1 MLKLLLPQNKVQ
13 ILKYIPVCC
22 QMNDV
27 IRLSKTI
34 SFELLYFV
42 NLLIFKILCL
52 KNEKFLVDNK
62 FTGC

>member
-13 ILKYIPVCC
+13 ILKYRCC
-22 QMNDV
+22 QINDV
-27 IRLSKTI
+27 IGKTI

-42 NLLIFKILCL
+42 HLIIFKILCL